1 MRNEKDHCM
10 RRALYIAALLPLTLV
25 SASGSAQLNLP
36 GGIGVPDLGLPVERA
51 VGALPLSDIAAL
63 PPAQAA
69 RALLNARVERLARF
83 VRGNAQDIEYD
94 DRKYPAVRGM
104 IVATKLPDQQLDRL
118 RAAGFDAVRDE
129 VADLDIGFVRLQTPK
144 GQSLARSIRQ
154 ARKIA
159 PGAHIS
165 SNPIYFQSGGS
176 MLAGAGAGSLGVGR
190 TNAGR
195 AIGLIDGGVGRH
207 PSLDGRIEQ
216 RGFARGAPAPSGHG
230 TAVASLIAG
239 NDAVKGAAPGA
250 PLMVADVYGRDP
262 AGGNAIAIARALG
275 WLAANQVRIVTI
287 SLVGPDNPLLSG
299 AIAAARRK
307 GLIVVAAVG
316 NDGPAA
322 PPAFP
327 ASYNGVVAVTGVDG
341 RDRALIEAGHAL
353 HLDYAAPGADMVAAN
368 INGKAARVRGTS
380 FAAPFVAGRLYHHL
394 QQRDLATALQALS
407 GEARDLGKK
416 GPDKVYGRGLVCET
430 CRNLP

>member
-1 MRNEKDHCM
+1 M

-25 SASGSAQLNLP
+25 SASGAAQLSLP
-36 GGIGVPDLGLPVERA
+36 GGGIGLPDVGAPVERV
-51 VGALPLSDIAAL
+51 VGALPLADIAAL
-63 PPAQAA
+63 PPAHAA
-69 RALLNARVERLARF
+69 RTLLSARLDRLTSF
-83 VRGNAQDIEYD
+83 VRSNPRDIEFD

-104 IVATKLPDQQLDRL
+104 IIATALSDQQMERL
-118 RAAGFDAVRDE
+118 RAAGFEAIREE

-159 PGAHIS
+159 PGAHIE
-165 SNPIYFQSGGS
+165 SNPIYFQSGRP
-176 MLAGAGAGSLGVGR
+176 MLAGAGAVALGGGR
-190 TNAGR
+190 ASAGR
-195 AIGLIDGGVGRH
+195 AIGLIDGGVARH

-239 NDAVKGAAPGA
+239 NGSVKGAAPSV

-275 WLAANQVRIVTI
+275 WLAAHQVRIVTI

-327 ASYNGVVAVTGVDG
+327 ASYDGVVAVTGVDG
-341 RDRALIEAGHAL
+341 RDRALIEAGRAL

-380 FAAPFVAGRLYHHL
+380 FAAPFVAGRLHQHL
-394 QQRDLATALQALS
+394 QQGNLPAALQALS
-407 GEARDLGKK
+407 GEARDLGRK
-416 GPDKVYGRGLVCET
+416 GPDKIYGRGLVCET
-430 CRNLP
+430 CRNRP

>member
-1 MRNEKDHCM
+1 M

-25 SASGSAQLNLP
+25 SASGAAQLSLP
-36 GGIGVPDLGLPVERA
+36 GGGLGLPDVGAPVERV
-51 VGALPLSDIAAL
+51 VGALPLADIAAL

-69 RALLNARVERLARF
+69 RALLNARLDRLTRF
-83 VRGNAQDIEYD
+83 VRSNPQDIEFD

-104 IVATKLPDQQLDRL
+104 IIATALSDQQMERL
-118 RAAGFDAVRDE
+118 RAAGFEAIREE
-129 VADLDIGFVRLQTPK
+129 VADLDIGFVRLQTPE
-144 GQSLARSIRQ
+144 GQNLARSIRQ

-159 PGAHIS
+159 PGAHIE
-165 SNPIYFQSGGS
+165 SNPIYFQSGAS
-176 MLAGAGAGSLGVGR
+176 LLAGAGTGALGGGR
-190 TNAGR
+190 ISAGR
-195 AIGLIDGGVGRH
+195 AVGLIDGGVARH

-230 TAVASLIAG
+230 TALASLIAG
-239 NDAVKGAAPGA
+239 NGSVRGAAPGV
-250 PLMVADVYGRDP
+250 PLMVADVYGHDP

-275 WLAANQVRIVTI
+275 WLAVHQVRIVTI

-322 PPAFP
+322 LPAFP
-327 ASYNGVVAVTGVDG
+327 ASYEGVVAVTGVDG
-341 RDRALIEAGHAL
+341 RDRALIEAGRAL

-380 FAAPFVAGRLYHHL
+380 FAAPFVAGRLHQHL
-394 QQRDLATALQALS
+394 QQGNLPAALQALS
-407 GEARDLGKK
+407 GEARDLGRK
-416 GPDKVYGRGLVCET
+416 GPDKIYGHGLVCET